1 MSWLPV
7 IALALAAFLVAAFVL
22 KLPKS
27 GWALFGAALLFG
39 LAGYAMHGSP
49 GYAGSPTE
57 NVPEANP
64 NNAAMVDARRE
75 FFGMDSLPSRY
86 VISSDGF
93 ARNGQ
98 FEDAA
103 GWMRNAI
110 SENPNDVEAWVG
122 LGNALVEH
130 ADGSLTPAALYAY
143 SQAEQIAPQN
153 PASAYFLGI
162 GLLRSGRATEARGV
176 WAQLIENAPED
187 AEWVEPMKLRLERLD
202 AMLAQMGGQ
211 QQVTP
216 GQ

>member
-1 MSWLPV
+1 MSWLPI
-7 IALALAAFLVAAFVL
+7 IALALIAFLIAAFVL
-22 KLPKS
+22 RLPKT

-39 LAGYAMHGSP
+39 LSGYAMQGFP

-57 NVPEANP
+57 NLPEAND

-75 FFGMDSLPSRY
+75 FFGKDSIPSRY
-86 VISSDGF
+86 VTTADGF

-103 GWMRNAI
+103 GFLRNAI
-110 SENPNDVEAWVG
+110 SQNPNDAEAWLA

-130 ADGSLTPAALYAY
+130 ADGSLTPAALFAY
-143 SQAEQIAPQN
+143 SRAERLVPNN
-153 PASAYFLGI
+153 PAPAYFLGV
-162 GLLRSGRATEARGV
+162 GLLRSGRPSETRQV

-187 AEWVEPMKLRLERLD
+187 AEWVGPMRTRLERLD
-202 AMLAQMGGQ
+202 AMLGQMGGA
-211 QQVTP
+211 